1 MPSPP
6 TVMPPHLP
14 FLWTQLP
21 YNAAATPGPF
31 HIACARP
38 RARSRCYIRHR
49 TSRRCLPM
57 LPWYQELENEF
68 GFHTAETWNL
78 GFALH
83 DEGSVCGGYGGYCPD
98 AQDSSMRERDA
109 AALIVRS
116 GHNALTAYEIHDHS
130 RDCPPLQFCVQPLS
144 YIYFKTRA
152 YWPIL
157 WRYTGNEVED
167 RLCVR
172 TSYPGY
178 VWIQGISAE
187 GWRSS

>member
-1 MPSPP
+1 MLLLLLAHFISLVLAQEPGLGV
-6 TVMPPHLP
+6 TYDTGLP
-14 FLWTQLP
+14 DGVFQCFR
-21 YNAAATPGPF
+21 G
-31 HIACARP
+31 
-38 RARSRCYIRHR
+38 
-49 TSRRCLPM
+49 
-57 LPWYQELENEF
+57 WYQELENEF